1 MKIKLRGVRQIPVK
15 GDFIKLDALLKYASI
30 ASTGGEAKIMIQNGE
45 VYVGGEVCAQ
55 RGKKVRPG
63 DIVRCGGS
71 TLLVTK
77 IRKESILQ

>member
-1 MKIKLRGVRQIPVK
+1 MKIKLRGVRQIPIK
-15 GDFIKLDALLKYASI
+15 GDFIRLDALLKYASI

-45 VYVGGEVCAQ
+45 VFVGEEVCAQ

-63 DIVRCGGS
+63 DIVRCGS

-77 IRKESILQ
+77 IQKESVL